1 MSTKAKKVE
10 EANHL
15 VAKCSVQDGKYVVP
29 CTPLDKATEYGNP
42 RGKQRGVWEWRLYHI
57 DMNAKS
63 MDMDS
68 PSRSF
73 FGIKSGEYTERG
85 LAFHFCPFC
94 GVDISAPLEKRK

>member
-1 MSTKAKKVE
+1 MSANAKDVKA
-10 EANHL
+10 ADPI

-29 CTPLDKATEYGNP
+29 CSPLDKVTEYGNP
-42 RGKQRGVWEWRLYHI
+42 RGKQRGVWEWRLYSI
-57 DMNAKS
+57 RE
-63 MDMDS
+63 DMDE
-68 PSRSF
+68 PTRSF